1 MFASPD
7 IILASASPR
16 RAELLQ
22 QIGVNFEVCVSDIDE
37 QPRLGEAPRD
47 TVCRFAIEKASSV
60 LRTLRAQGGGQLPV
74 LGADTIVVVNGDVLG
89 KPIDHDDAQ
98 QMLSRLSNHW
108 HEVLTAVAVVGEVVD
123 TGKITVE
130 LLCNV
135 TRVHMR
141 VLTSAEIEG
150 YSRYEKVMDKAGGYA
165 VQGIA
170 ASFIDRIEGSY
181 SAVMGL
187 PLYETS
193 ELLRRF
199 GINILT
205 PGESGSK
212 KTNNE

>member
-1 MFASPD
+1 MSTSPD
-7 IILASASPR
+7 IYLASASPR

-22 QIGVNFEVCVSDIDE
+22 QIGVKFEVCVSDIDE
-37 QPRLGEAPRD
+37 QPRSGETPGNY
-47 TVCRFAIEKASSV
+47 VCRLATEKASSV
-60 LRTLRAQGGGQLPV
+60 QHALGVQCPV
-74 LGADTIVVVNGDVLG
+74 LGADTIVVVDGDVLG
-89 KPIDHDDAQ
+89 KPTDSDQAYH
-98 QMLSRLSNHW
+98 MLARLSNNW
-108 HEVLTAVAVVGEVVD
+108 HEVLTAVAVAGEVVD

-141 VLTSAEIEG
+141 PLTRAEIEYYG
-150 YSRYEKVMDKAGGYA
+150 NCETVLDKAGGYA

-199 GINILT
+199 GINVLVRD
-205 PGESGSK
+205 
-212 KTNNE
+212 